1 MKIGFIGTGVMGT
14 GMIKNLLKAG
24 YDVTVYNRTKEH
36 AEDALDAGATWLG
49 TPAEVTK
56 NSEVVI
62 TIVGFPKDVEQVY
75 FGDDGILGVA
85 HAGQTLID
93 MTTSSPSLAKKIA
106 KAGEARDIG
115 VLDSPV
121 SGGDVG
127 AANGTLTI
135 MVGGSESTFEK
146 SKPVLSAMGSTIIR
160 FGGAGQGQNAKM
172 ANQIMVAGTMTG
184 MIESLEYAKHA
195 GIDLSQMIRTINGGA
210 AANWSMTNYGPRI
223 LQGDFQ
229 PGFAAKHFLK
239 DLRIALDTA
248 DEMNINLPATKVAR
262 DLYEKMTDELHLGN
276 LGTQG
281 LLKVY
286 EPDNI

>member
-24 YDVTVYNRTKEH
+24 YAVDVYNRTKEH
-36 AEDALDAGATWLG
+36 ASGALNAGAYWLD
-49 TPAEVTK
+49 TPAAVTQD
-56 NSEVVI
+56 SDVVI
-62 TIVGFPKDVEQVY
+62 TIVGFPSDVEKVY
-75 FGDDGILGVA
+75 FGDNGILSVA
-85 HAGQTLID
+85 HSGQTLID
-93 MTTSSPSLAKKIA
+93 MTTSSPSLAKKITE
-106 KAGEARDIG
+106 AGATNNIG
-115 VLDSPV
+115 VLDAPV

-127 AANGTLTI
+127 AATGTLTI
-135 MVGGSESTFEK
+135 MVGGSETIFEK
-146 SKPVLSAMGSTIIR
+146 VKPVLSAMGSTITR
-160 FGGAGQGQNAKM
+160 FGEAGQGQNAKM

-195 GIDLSQMIRTINGGA
+195 GIDLPQMIATINGGA

-229 PGFAAKHFLK
+229 PGLAAKHFLK
-239 DLRIALDTA
+239 DLRIALDSA
-248 DEMNINLPATKVAR
+248 DEMKLDLPATKVAR
-262 DLYEKMTDELHLGN
+262 DLYQKMTDELHLGD

-286 EPDNI
+286 EQS